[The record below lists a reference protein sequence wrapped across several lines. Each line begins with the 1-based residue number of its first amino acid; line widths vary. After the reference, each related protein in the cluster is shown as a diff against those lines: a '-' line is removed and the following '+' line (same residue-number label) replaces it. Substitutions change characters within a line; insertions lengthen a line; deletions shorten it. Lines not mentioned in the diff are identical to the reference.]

1 MAQVLEPEPDVM
13 TATDLVARFGP
24 IPLHRIRT
32 VPPPGTATEADVL
45 EIQTRE
51 KRACELIDGILV
63 EKTVGALESYLA
75 IRIGHFI
82 SSFLENENLG
92 IVLGADGMLRFAP
105 GLIRI
110 PDVSFL
116 SWDHFPERKFPDEA
130 VWGLV
135 PDLAVE
141 IISRGNTVEEMQH
154 KLRDY
159 FEAGVKLVWYVYPQ
173 TRKVHIHTSLEQ
185 STVVDESETLDGGTV
200 LPGFSLPLAKLFAMP
215 QPPRD

>member
-1 MAQVLEPEPDVM
+1 MAQVLEPETGVM

-24 IPLHRIRT
+24 IPLNRIRA
-32 VPPPGTATEADVL
+32 VPLPGTATEEDVL
-45 EIQTRE
+45 EIHARE

-63 EKTVGALESYLA
+63 EKTVGSLESYLA
-75 IRIGHFI
+75 IRFGR
-82 SSFLENENLG
+82 FLGDYVDEQDVG
-92 IVLGADGMLRFAP
+92 IVLGTDGMLRFAP

-116 SWDHFPERKFPDEA
+116 SWDHFPERRFPDEA

-141 IISRGNTVEEMQH
+141 IISRGNTREEMQH

-159 FEAGVKLVWYVYPQ
+159 FEAGVKLVWYVYPK
-173 TRKVHIHTSLEQ
+173 TREVQVYTASDTS
-185 STVVDESETLDGGTV
+185 VVIGEKETLDGGAV
-200 LPGFSLPLAKLFAMP
+200 LPGFSLSLLKFFAVP
-215 QPPRD
+215 HPPAG